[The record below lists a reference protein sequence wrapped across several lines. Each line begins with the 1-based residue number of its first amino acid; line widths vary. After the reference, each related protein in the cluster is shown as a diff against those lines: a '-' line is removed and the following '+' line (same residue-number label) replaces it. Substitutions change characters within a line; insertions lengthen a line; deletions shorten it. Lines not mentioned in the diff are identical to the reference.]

1 MAFNLQEYQALKH
14 PLRFKKDG
22 TFRILMLSDIHGGVA
37 IHPQLMPAMHAVVE
51 AAKPDLVLLAGD
63 TNSHRIGAAT
73 PAQLRDFLSVITA
86 PMEQNGIPWAHVYG
100 NHDDN
105 MGISNEDQ
113 QPVYEAFPYC
123 LSKRGPRDISG
134 VGNYVLPILC
144 ADSDEPAF
152 NIWAMDSNNNNRRF
166 ARKYGLPEDL
176 QVLLPNHFTS
186 ADHDYDA
193 PHADQILW
201 YYEASRAIEQQY
213 GRKIPGMLYMHMP
226 LPEFCLIPMNPGL
239 CRMRGNMR
247 ESIGC
252 DELNTGLFA
261 TCLQRGD
268 VKAIFVGHDH
278 INDFTGEYCGITMGY
293 CAGMSY
299 DIYCDDD
306 MRGGR
311 VIDLKESDPLHAA
324 TFMLRIRDLMG
335 PAGDKRVSV
344 PKQP

>member
-1 MAFNLQEYQALKH
+1 MAFDFQDYLTLKH
-14 PLRFKKDG
+14 TLRFKKDG
-22 TFRILMLSDIHGGVA
+22 TFRILILTDIHGGVK
-37 IHPQLMPAMHAVVE
+37 IHPQLMPALHAVVE
-51 AAKPDLVLLAGD
+51 SAKPDLVLLAGD

-73 PAQLRDFLSVITA
+73 PAQLRDFLAVITA
-86 PMEQNGIPWAHVYG
+86 PMERNRIPWAHVYG

-105 MGISNEDQ
+105 MGISNEEQ
-113 QPVYEAFPYC
+113 QPVYEEFSYC

-134 VGNYVLPILC
+134 VGNYVLPIL
-144 ADSDEPAF
+144 ASGSDDVAF
-152 NIWAMDSNNNNRRF
+152 NVWAMDSNNNNRRF
-166 ARKYGLPEDL
+166 ARQYGLPEDIKIC
-176 QVLLPNHFTS
+176 LPNHFTY
-186 ADHDYDA
+186 ADHDYDS
-193 PHADQILW
+193 PHADQIFW
-201 YYEASRAIEQQY
+201 YYEASRAMEKAY

-268 VKAIFVGHDH
+268 IKAIFVGHDH
-278 INDFTGEYCGITMGY
+278 INDYTGEYCGITLGY

-311 VIDLKESDPLHAA
+311 VIDLREDDLLHSS

-335 PAGDKRVSV
+335 PAGDKQIST
-344 PKQP
+344 QA